1 MSHIFHFNSI
11 WDKTIN
17 DLKNKGRCFNM
28 ANCPYCGKYFNL
40 KQKALDHINDQHGD
54 ELEKSGMDA
63 AQMLYYSKWGRITGI
78 CMCGCGKETKWNY
91 KTGKPYKLSDDPK
104 CRERVY
110 QKAEQNMMAARG
122 VHVHTLLHDME
133 HQKEMQT
140 HRPTYSTYRFSDGG
154 EVGYL
159 SQLEMKFLHFC
170 DTIME
175 FTSNMFT
182 ESPEIFKYYDAKDK
196 VWRQYIP
203 DYYLPDYNLIVEI
216 KDANNQNPAFVKD
229 TKYKVAYKNKAMQNQ
244 TKYNFIIIHGTN
256 YGPFVEAL
264 YQIVHKGEPDGKTHK
279 NQVVITETACTD
291 LDEMINLQA
300 IEDAPTDKNY
310 YLMVGTIPG
319 TNIASCYALSYGET
333 FSSWIIYDVADD
345 ILYESSYQDKAFS
358 LNICQCYR
366 YIGKA
371 DISDVY
377 HQLSILLRSGSSKNI
392 LIVLRENEIYFDNG
406 SGIANNDGRKMM
418 FVPMDIDQ
426 SVKTL
431 EESVMKLCR

>member
-1 MSHIFHFNSI
+1 
-11 WDKTIN
+11 
-17 DLKNKGRCFNM
+17 
-28 ANCPYCGKYFNL
+28 
-40 KQKALDHINDQHGD
+40 
-54 ELEKSGMDA
+54 
-63 AQMLYYSKWGRITGI
+63 
-78 CMCGCGKETKWNY
+78 
-91 KTGKPYKLSDDPK
+91 
-104 CRERVY
+104 
-110 QKAEQNMMAARG
+110 
-122 VHVHTLLHDME
+122 
-133 HQKEMQT
+133 
-140 HRPTYSTYRFSDGG
+140 
-154 EVGYL
+154 
-159 SQLEMKFLHFC
+159 
-170 DTIME
+170 
-175 FTSNMFT
+175 
-182 ESPEIFKYYDAKDK
+182 
-196 VWRQYIP
+196 
-203 DYYLPDYNLIVEI
+203 
-216 KDANNQNPAFVKD
+216 
-229 TKYKVAYKNKAMQNQ
+229 MQNQ

-333 FSSWIIYDVADD
+333 FSNWIIYDVADD

-392 LIVLRENEIYFDNG
+392 LIALRENEIYFDNG
-406 SGIANNDGRKMM
+406 SGITNNDGRKMM
-418 FVPMDIDQ
+418 FVPMNIDQ